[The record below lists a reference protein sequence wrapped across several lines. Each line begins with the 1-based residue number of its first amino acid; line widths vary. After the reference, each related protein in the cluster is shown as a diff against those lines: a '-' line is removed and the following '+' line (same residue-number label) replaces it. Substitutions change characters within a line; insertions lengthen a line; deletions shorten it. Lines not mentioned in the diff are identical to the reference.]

1 MNYEFFLASAL
12 EKVFPGQRPKAM
24 EQGARISAWR
34 GTKAGVQLVYF
45 LDGCEVRATQTFHIE
60 IEGGPSAAVM
70 RSVGL
75 VPSDFPC
82 YENAD
87 DEYITKEPGLFPDLL
102 EPMKAPQVRPLP
114 RQYRSVWLSWEIP
127 EDARPGDYVIT
138 VTAVPDAVNGEASGV
153 PVFRNQFVL
162 SVGKAE
168 LPPQTLI
175 HTEWFHTDCLAHYYG
190 VEVFSGE
197 YWRIVENFIRAAGAE
212 HGINMLLTPVF
223 TPPLDT
229 EVGGERLT
237 VQLVDVAFDGENYS
251 FGFEKLKRWTELC
264 RKYGIEYLEIPH
276 LFTQW
281 GAYATPKVVASV
293 DGGMKRIFG
302 WDVPA
307 TSPAYRKF
315 LEGFL
320 PALRAELKTLGYDD
334 EHVYYHISDEPSLKH
349 LESYLAAKGQ
359 AEDLLEGCQVIDALS
374 NVEFYKQGIV
384 KQPIP
389 SNNHIQEFYDA
400 KVPDLW
406 VYYCCGQGYLVP
418 NRFFAMKSA
427 RNRIMGVLMY
437 LYRVKGFLQWGYNFY
452 NSQLSRR
459 PINPYYVSHA
469 DYAFPSGD
477 GYLVYPGE
485 DGTALSSVRAEV
497 QDDALLDLRAL
508 NLLES
513 LAGRET
519 VEKVIYENTEIYPMT
534 FTEYPRGEEY
544 LLTLRERVAEEIEK
558 YTK

>member
-45 LDGCEVRATQTFHIE
+45 LDGCEVRAAQTFHIE
-60 IEGGPSAAVM
+60 TEGGPSAAVM

-102 EPMKAPQVRPLP
+102 EPMKVPQIRPLP
-114 RQYRSVWLSWEIP
+114 RQYRSVWLSWDIP

-138 VTAVPDAVNGEASGV
+138 VTAVPDAVNDEASGA
-153 PVFRNQFVL
+153 PVFENQFVL

-168 LPPQTLI
+168 LPPQALI

-237 VQLVDVAFDGENYS
+237 VQLVDVVFDGENYS

-281 GAYATPKVVASV
+281 GAYATPKVIASV
-293 DGGMKRIFG
+293 DGGIKRIFG

-359 AEDLLEGCQVIDALS
+359 AEDLLEGCQVIDALGCA
-374 NVEFYKQGIV
+374 V
-384 KQPIP
+384 
-389 SNNHIQEFYDA
+389 
-400 KVPDLW
+400 
-406 VYYCCGQGYLVP
+406 
-418 NRFFAMKSA
+418 
-427 RNRIMGVLMY
+427 
-437 LYRVKGFLQWGYNFY
+437 
-452 NSQLSRR
+452 
-459 PINPYYVSHA
+459 
-469 DYAFPSGD
+469 SGD
-477 GYLVYPGE
+477 WCADKHAQYFLIVG
-485 DGTALSSVRAEV
+485 
-497 QDDALLDLRAL
+497 
-508 NLLES
+508 
-513 LAGRET
+513 
-519 VEKVIYENTEIYPMT
+519 KFIYERCFACLGVDAI
-534 FTEYPRGEEY
+534 
-544 LLTLRERVAEEIEK
+544 
-558 YTK
+558 